1 MLDKERKVSFVIPAY
16 NEEESL
22 EELYSLI
29 KENVDDCKKEN
40 LLTDYEVLFI
50 DDGSTDHTQD
60 VIRKMSGQD
69 EHVRYIFFGKI
80 SGNLLLCKRHLEMW
94 QGMLLLLWMRICRT
108 IPANWPVF

>member
-50 DDGSTDHTQD
+50 DDG
-60 VIRKMSGQD
+60 
-69 EHVRYIFFGKI
+69 
-80 SGNLLLCKRHLEMW
+80 
-94 QGMLLLLWMRICRT
+94 
-108 IPANWPVF
+108 

>member
-50 DDGSTDHTQD
+50 DDGSTDHT
-60 VIRKMSGQD
+60 
-69 EHVRYIFFGKI
+69 
-80 SGNLLLCKRHLEMW
+80 
-94 QGMLLLLWMRICRT
+94 LWMRICRT